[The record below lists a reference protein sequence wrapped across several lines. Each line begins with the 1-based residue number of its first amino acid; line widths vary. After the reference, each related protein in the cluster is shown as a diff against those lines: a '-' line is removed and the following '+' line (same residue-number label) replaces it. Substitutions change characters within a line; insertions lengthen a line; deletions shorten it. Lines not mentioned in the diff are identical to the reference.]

1 MTDFLNFGGNL
12 INLMPNL
19 NIDDIKSRTFDAIV
33 VGSGISGGW
42 AAKEL
47 TQKGLRTLVLDRG
60 RDVKHV
66 TDYPTTMMQPWEFEH
81 RGQVPNEIKKEY
93 QIASKNFIFTEATA
107 HFLTKDAEQEYI
119 QDRPYD
125 WIRAYH
131 VGGRSLLWGRMTQ
144 RWSDFDFEGPAR
156 DGYAVDWP
164 IRYADIAPWYSYVEK
179 FVGISGNRDG
189 LAILPDGEFL
199 PPFEMSCVEKHFK
212 SSITKKYADRHVIMG
227 RVAHLSEPK
236 AIHLKQGRG
245 KCQNRTIC
253 ERGCP
258 YGGYYSSNSS
268 TIPWAEKTGKMTLRP
283 HSVVHSVIY
292 DEKRNIA
299 TGVRIIDA
307 NTKEMIEYYA
317 KIIFL
322 NASPLNTNL
331 ILLNSTSNR
340 FPNGLGNDNG
350 LLGKFMAFHSYRGRI
365 SAEYEGFMD
374 STSDGRRPTGTYI
387 PRFRNVLKQET
398 DFLRGYATSFSAG
411 RMDGIKREGL
421 GETLKDNLLN
431 SSLGLWGINA
441 SMMAE
446 TIPKESSVV
455 KLDKQLTDKYGIPQ
469 LRVSIGY
476 DDNDEK
482 VLKDFHEQFSEMYH
496 EAGFKNIQ
504 PIDTKRL
511 PGNENHEMGGVRM
524 GKDPKT
530 SMLNQWNQLHQC
542 KNVFVT
548 DGSCM
553 TSTSTQNPSLTYMAL
568 TARAVDY
575 AVKQRW

>member
-1 MTDFLNFGGNL
+1 
-12 INLMPNL
+12 MPNL

-47 TQKGLRTLVLDRG
+47 TQKGLRTLVLERG
-60 RDVKHV
+60 HDVKHV
-66 TDYPTTMMQPWEFEH
+66 TDYPTTMKQPWEFEH
-81 RGQVPNEIKKEY
+81 RGQVPLEIKKDY
-93 QIASKNFIFTEATA
+93 PIASKNFIFTEATA

-131 VGGRSLLWGRMTQ
+131 TGGRSLLWGRMTQ

-156 DGYAVDWP
+156 DGFAVDWP

-189 LAILPDGEFL
+189 LSILPDGEFL

-212 SSITKKYADRHVIMG
+212 TSIATKYADRHVIMG
-227 RVAHLSEPK
+227 RVAHLSKPK
-236 AIHLKQGRG
+236 EIHLKQGRG
-245 KCQNRTIC
+245 QCQNRTIC

-292 DEKRNIA
+292 DEAKGKA
-299 TGVRIIDA
+299 TGVRIIDT
-307 NTKEMIEYYA
+307 NTQEMIEFYA

-331 ILLNSTSNR
+331 ILLNSNSNR
-340 FPNGLGNDNG
+340 FPNGLGNDYD

-374 STSDGRRPTGTYI
+374 STTDGRRPTGTYI
-387 PRFRNVLKQET
+387 PRFRNVFKQET

-411 RMDGIKREGL
+411 RMDSIKRDGL

-431 SSLGLWGINA
+431 TSLGLWGINA

-455 KLDKQLTDKYGIPQ
+455 KLDKQLVDKYGIPQ

-496 EAGFKNIQ
+496 EAGFKNIKT
-504 PIDTKRL
+504 IDTKRT

-530 SMLNQWNQLHQC
+530 SMLNKWNALHAC

-568 TARAVDY
+568 TARAADY
-575 AVKQRW
+575 AVKQKF

>member
-1 MTDFLNFGGNL
+1 
-12 INLMPNL
+12 MPNF
-19 NIDDIKSRTFDAIV
+19 NIDDIKTRTFDAIV
-33 VGSGISGGW
+33 VGTGMSGGW

-47 TQKGLRTLVLDRG
+47 TQKGLSTLVLERG
-60 RDVKHV
+60 CDLTHV
-66 TDYPTTMMQPWEFEH
+66 IDYPTTMKQPWEFEH
-81 RGQVPNEIKKEY
+81 RGQVPLEIKKDY
-93 QIASKNFIFTEATA
+93 QIASKNYIFSEATA

-156 DGYAVDWP
+156 DNFAVDWP

-189 LAILPDGEFL
+189 LLNLPDGEFL
-199 PPFEMSCVEKHFK
+199 PPYEMSCVEKHFK
-212 SSITKKYADRHVIMG
+212 SKIASKYPDRHVIMG
-227 RVAHLSEPK
+227 RVAHLSKPK
-236 AIHLKQGRG
+236 DIHFKQGRG
-245 KCQNRTIC
+245 QCQNRTIC

-292 DEKRNIA
+292 DETKGRA
-299 TGVRIIDA
+299 TGVRIID
-307 NTKEMIEYYA
+307 TITQELVEFYA

-374 STSDGRRPTGTYI
+374 STTDGRRPTGSYI
-387 PRFRNVLKQET
+387 PRFRNLFKQET

-431 SSLGLWGINA
+431 TSLGLWGINA

-455 KLDKQLTDKYGIPQ
+455 KLDKQLVDKYGIPQ
-469 LRVSIGY
+469 LRISIGY

-530 SMLNQWNQLHQC
+530 SLLNNWNQLHNC

-568 TARAVDY
+568 TARAANF
-575 AVKQRW
+575 AVKQRF

>member
-1 MTDFLNFGGNL
+1 
-12 INLMPNL
+12 MPNL
-19 NIDDIKSRTFDAIV
+19 NIDDIKTRTFDAIV
-33 VGSGISGGW
+33 VGTGISGGW
-42 AAKEL
+42 AAKEF
-47 TQKGLRTLVLDRG
+47 TEKGLRTLVLERG
-60 RDVKHV
+60 SDLKHV
-66 TDYPTTMMQPWEFEH
+66 IDYPTTMKQPWEFEH
-81 RGQVPNEIKKEY
+81 RGQVPLEIKKDY
-93 QIASKNFIFTEATA
+93 QIASKNYIFSEATA

-156 DGYAVDWP
+156 DAFAVDWP

-189 LAILPDGEFL
+189 LPNLPDGEFL

-212 SSITKKYADRHVIMG
+212 SKIASKYPDRHVIMG
-227 RVAHLSEPK
+227 RVAHLTEPK
-236 AIHLKQGRG
+236 EIHLKQGRG
-245 KCQNRTIC
+245 QCQNRTIC

-292 DEKRNIA
+292 DENKGKA
-299 TGVRIIDA
+299 TGVRIIDT
-307 NTKEMIEYYA
+307 NTHELIEFYS

-374 STSDGRRPTGTYI
+374 STTDGRRPSGSYI
-387 PRFRNVLKQET
+387 PRFRNLYKQET

-411 RMDGIKREGL
+411 RIDGIKREGL

-431 SSLGLWGINA
+431 TSLGLWGINA
-441 SMMAE
+441 SMMGE
-446 TIPKESSVV
+446 TIPKENSEV
-455 KLDKQLTDKYGIPQ
+455 KLDNQLVDKYGIPQ

-524 GKDPKT
+524 GIDPKT
-530 SMLNQWNQLHQC
+530 SLLNKWNQMHAC

-575 AVKQRW
+575 AVKQRF

>member
-1 MTDFLNFGGNL
+1 
-12 INLMPNL
+12 MPNF
-19 NIDDIKSRTFDAIV
+19 NIDDIKTRTFDAIV
-33 VGSGISGGW
+33 VGTGISGGW

-47 TQKGLRTLVLDRG
+47 TQKGLSTLVLERG
-60 RDVKHV
+60 SDLKHV
-66 TDYPTTMMQPWEFEH
+66 IDYPTTMKQPWEFEH
-81 RGQVPNEIKKEY
+81 RGQVPLEIKKDY
-93 QIASKNFIFTEATA
+93 QIASKNYIFSEATT

-144 RWSDFDFEGPAR
+144 RWSNFDFEGPAR
-156 DGYAVDWP
+156 DGFAVDWP

-189 LAILPDGEFL
+189 LPNLPDGEFL
-199 PPFEMSCVEKHFK
+199 QPYEMSCVEKHFK
-212 SSITKKYADRHVIMG
+212 SKIASKYPDRHVIMG
-227 RVAHLSEPK
+227 RVAHLSKPK
-236 AIHLKQGRG
+236 DIHFKQGRG
-245 KCQNRTIC
+245 QCQNRTIC

-292 DEKRNIA
+292 DETKGRA
-299 TGVRIIDA
+299 TGVRIIDT
-307 NTKEMIEYYA
+307 NTHELIEFYA

-365 SAEYEGFMD
+365 SADYEGFMD
-374 STSDGRRPTGTYI
+374 STTDGRRPTGSYI
-387 PRFRNVLKQET
+387 PRFRNLYKQET

-411 RMDGIKREGL
+411 RKDSIKSDGL

-431 SSLGLWGINA
+431 TSLGLWGINA

-455 KLDKQLTDKYGIPQ
+455 KLDKQLVDKYGIPQ
-469 LRVSIGY
+469 LRISIGY

-530 SMLNQWNQLHQC
+530 SLLNNWNQLHNC

-568 TARAVDY
+568 TARAANF
-575 AVKQRW
+575 AVKQRF

>member
-1 MTDFLNFGGNL
+1 MANF
-12 INLMPNL
+12 
-19 NIDDIKSRTFDAIV
+19 NIDSVGKRTYDAIV

-47 TQKGLRTLVLDRG
+47 TQKGLRTLVLERG
-60 RDVKHV
+60 RDVKHII
-66 TDYPTTMMQPWEFEH
+66 DYPTTLKQPWEFEH
-81 RGQVPNEIKKEY
+81 RGQVPLEIKKDY
-93 QIASKNFIFTEATA
+93 QIASKNYIFSEATT
-107 HFLTKDAEQEYI
+107 HFLTKDSEQVYI

-125 WIRAYH
+125 WIRAYQ

-144 RWSDFDFEGPAR
+144 RWSDYDFEGPAR
-156 DGYAVDWP
+156 DGYATDWP

-179 FVGISGNRDG
+179 FIGVSGNRDG

-199 PPFEMSCVEKHFK
+199 KAHEMSCVEQYFK
-212 SSITKKYADRHVIMG
+212 QKMTSRYSNRHVIIG
-227 RVAHLSEPK
+227 RVAHLTDPQE
-236 AIHLKQGRG
+236 IHYQQGRAT
-245 KCQNRTIC
+245 CQNRTIC

-258 YGGYYSSNSS
+258 YGAYFSSNSS

-283 HSVVHSVIY
+283 YSVVHSVIY
-292 DEKRNIA
+292 DETKGQAI
-299 TGVRIIDA
+299 GVRVIDSQ
-307 NTKEMIEYYA
+307 TYEMIEFYA

-322 NASPLNTNL
+322 NASALNTNL
-331 ILLNSTSNR
+331 ILLNSKSNR

-365 SAEYEGFMD
+365 SAEYEGKLD
-374 STSDGRRPTGTYI
+374 STSDGRRPNGSYM

-398 DFLRGYATSFSAG
+398 DFLRGYASSLTAL
-411 RMDGIKREGL
+411 RTEITNKDGL
-421 GETLKDNLLN
+421 GEELKSNLN
-431 SSLGLWGINA
+431 KPYLGSWAIGA

-446 TIPKESSVV
+446 TIPKESSIVQ
-455 KLDKQLTDKYGIPQ
+455 LDKHLVDKYGIPQ
-469 LRVSIGY
+469 LKISIGY

-482 VLKDFHEQFSEMYH
+482 ILKDFHEQFSEMYH

-530 SMLNQWNQLHQC
+530 SLLNAFNQLHNC
-542 KNVFVT
+542 KNVFIT
-548 DGSCM
+548 DGACM

-575 AVKQRW
+575 AVKALIGKNL

>member
-1 MTDFLNFGGNL
+1 
-12 INLMPNL
+12 MPNL

-81 RGQVPNEIKKEY
+81 RGQVPSEIKKEY

-212 SSITKKYADRHVIMG
+212 SSVTKKYSDRHVIMG
-227 RVAHLSEPK
+227 RVAHLSDPK

-292 DEKRNIA
+292 DEKKSRAI
-299 TGVRIIDA
+299 GVRIIDA
-307 NTKEMIEYYA
+307 NTKELIEYYA

-387 PRFRNVLKQET
+387 PRFRNVFKQET

-431 SSLGLWGINA
+431 TSLGLWGINA

-455 KLDKQLTDKYGIPQ
+455 KLDKQLVDKYGIPQ
-469 LRVSIGY
+469 LRISIGY

-530 SMLNQWNQLHQC
+530 SLLNQWNQLHEC
-542 KNVFVT
+542 KNVFIT

-575 AVKQRW
+575 AVKTIK

>member
-1 MTDFLNFGGNL
+1 
-12 INLMPNL
+12 MPTL
-19 NIDDIKSRTFDAIV
+19 NIDNIKSRTFDAIV
-33 VGSGISGGW
+33 VGTGISGGW

-47 TQKGLRTLVLDRG
+47 SEKGLKTLVLDRG

-107 HFLTKDAEQEYI
+107 HFLTKDAEQTYI

-125 WIRAYH
+125 WIRGYQ
-131 VGGRSLLWGRMTQ
+131 VGGRSLLWGRQTQ
-144 RWSDFDFEGPAR
+144 RWSDYDFTGPAR
-156 DGYAVDWP
+156 DGFAVDWP
-164 IRYADIAPWYSYVEK
+164 IRYADIAPWYSHVEK
-179 FVGISGNRDG
+179 FIGVSGNRDG
-189 LAILPDGEFL
+189 LSTLPDGDFL
-199 PPFEMSCVEKHFK
+199 PPHEMSCVEKYFK
-212 SSITKKYADRHVIMG
+212 TSIAKKYPDRHVIMG
-227 RVAHLSEPK
+227 RAAHLTQPK
-236 AIHLKQGRG
+236 AIHTKQGRG
-245 KCQNRTIC
+245 QCQHRAIC

-268 TIPWAEKTGKMTLRP
+268 TIPWAEKTGNMTLRP
-283 HSVVHSVIY
+283 HSVVSSVIY
-292 DEKRNIA
+292 DENLKRA
-299 TGVRIIDA
+299 TGVKVIDT
-307 NTKEMIEYYA
+307 NTLEEIEFYA

-322 NASPLNTNL
+322 NASPLSTNL
-331 ILLNSTSNR
+331 ILLNSKSNR

-350 LLGKFMAFHSYRGRI
+350 LLGKYMAFHSYRGRI
-365 SAEYEGFMD
+365 FAEYEGFMD
-374 STSDGRRPTGTYI
+374 STTDGRRPNTSYI
-387 PRFRNVLKQET
+387 PRFRNVFKQET
-398 DFLRGYATSFSAG
+398 DFLRGYASTLYASRIEVAKK
-411 RMDGIKREGL
+411 DDL
-421 GETLKDNLLN
+421 GEKLKKKLLN
-431 SSLGLWGINA
+431 PTLGQWSVGSN
-441 SMMAE
+441 MMAE

-455 KLDKQLTDKYGIPQ
+455 KLDTQLVDKYGIPQ

-482 VLKDFHEQFSEMYH
+482 ILKDFHEQFSEMYH

-504 PIDTKRL
+504 PVDTKRI

-530 SMLNQWNQLHQC
+530 SLLNKWNALHEC

-568 TARAVDY
+568 TARAANY
-575 AVKQRW
+575 AVKQRF

>member
-1 MTDFLNFGGNL
+1 
-12 INLMPNL
+12 MPNF
-19 NIDDIKSRTFDAIV
+19 NIDDIKTRTFDAIV
-33 VGSGISGGW
+33 VGTGMSGGW

-47 TQKGLRTLVLDRG
+47 TQKGLSTLVLERG
-60 RDVKHV
+60 SDLTHV
-66 TDYPTTMMQPWEFEH
+66 IDYPTTMKQPWEFEH
-81 RGQVPNEIKKEY
+81 RGQVPLEIKKDY
-93 QIASKNFIFTEATA
+93 QIASKNYIFSEATA

-156 DGYAVDWP
+156 DNFAVDWP

-189 LAILPDGEFL
+189 LPNLPDGEFL
-199 PPFEMSCVEKHFK
+199 QPYEMSCVEKHFK
-212 SSITKKYADRHVIMG
+212 SKIASKYPDRHVIMG
-227 RVAHLSEPK
+227 RVAHLSKPK
-236 AIHLKQGRG
+236 DIHFKQGRG
-245 KCQNRTIC
+245 QCQNRTIC

-292 DEKRNIA
+292 DETKGRA
-299 TGVRIIDA
+299 TGVRIID
-307 NTKEMIEYYA
+307 TITQELVEFYA

-374 STSDGRRPTGTYI
+374 STTDGRRPTGSYI
-387 PRFRNVLKQET
+387 PRFRNLYKQET

-431 SSLGLWGINA
+431 TSLGLWGINA

-455 KLDKQLTDKYGIPQ
+455 RLDNQLVDKYGIPQ
-469 LRVSIGY
+469 LRISIGY

-530 SMLNQWNQLHQC
+530 SLLNNWNQLHNC

-568 TARAVDY
+568 TARAANF
-575 AVKQRW
+575 AVKQRF

>member
-1 MTDFLNFGGNL
+1 
-12 INLMPNL
+12 MPNL
-19 NIDDIKSRTFDAIV
+19 NIDDIKSRTFDALV
-33 VGSGISGGW
+33 VGTGISGGW
-42 AAKEL
+42 AAKEF
-47 TQKGLRTLVLDRG
+47 TQKGLKTLVLERG
-60 RDVKHV
+60 SDLKHV
-66 TDYPTTMMQPWEFEH
+66 IDYPTTMKQPWEFEH
-81 RGQVPNEIKKEY
+81 RGQVPLEIKKDY
-93 QIASKNFIFTEATA
+93 QIASKNYIFSEATA

-156 DGYAVDWP
+156 DGFAVDWP

-189 LAILPDGEFL
+189 LPNLPDGEFL

-212 SSITKKYADRHVIMG
+212 SKIASKYPDRHVIMG
-227 RVAHLSEPK
+227 RVAHLTEPK
-236 AIHLKQGRG
+236 EIHLKQGRG
-245 KCQNRTIC
+245 QCQNRTIC

-292 DEKRNIA
+292 DENKGKA
-299 TGVRIIDA
+299 TGVRIIDT
-307 NTKEMIEYYA
+307 NTHELIEFYS

-374 STSDGRRPTGTYI
+374 STTDGRRPSGSYI
-387 PRFRNVLKQET
+387 PRFRNLYKQET

-411 RMDGIKREGL
+411 RIDGIKREGL

-431 SSLGLWGINA
+431 TSLGLWGINA
-441 SMMAE
+441 SMMGE
-446 TIPKESSVV
+446 TIPKENSEV
-455 KLDKQLTDKYGIPQ
+455 KLDNQLVDKYGIPQ

-504 PIDTKRL
+504 PLDTKRL

-524 GKDPKT
+524 GIDPKT
-530 SMLNQWNQLHQC
+530 SLLNKWNQLHAC

-553 TSTSTQNPSLTYMAL
+553 TSTSTQNPSLTFMAL

-575 AVKQRW
+575 AVKQRF

>member
-1 MTDFLNFGGNL
+1 
-12 INLMPNL
+12 MPNL

-66 TDYPTTMMQPWEFEH
+66 TDYPTTMIQPWEFEH

-144 RWSDFDFEGPAR
+144 RWSDFDYEGPAR

-164 IRYADIAPWYSYVEK
+164 IRYTDIAPWYSYVEK

-189 LAILPDGEFL
+189 LATLPDGEFL

-212 SSITKKYADRHVIMG
+212 TIVAKKYADRHVIMG

-292 DEKRNIA
+292 DEKKNGIANGMA

-307 NTKEMIEYYA
+307 NTKEMIEFYA

-331 ILLNSTSNR
+331 ILLNSISNR
-340 FPNGLGNDNG
+340 FPNGLGNDNE
-350 LLGKFMAFHSYRGRI
+350 LLGKYMAFHSYRGRI

-387 PRFRNVLKQET
+387 PRFRNVFKQET

-431 SSLGLWGINA
+431 TSLGLWGINA

-446 TIPKESSVV
+446 TIPKESSIV
-455 KLDKQLTDKYGIPQ
+455 KLDKQLVDKYGIPQ

-524 GKDPKT
+524 GKNPKT
-530 SMLNQWNQLHQC
+530 SMLNKWNQLHEC

>member
-1 MTDFLNFGGNL
+1 
-12 INLMPNL
+12 MPNL
-19 NIDDIKSRTFDAIV
+19 NIDDTKSRTFDAIV

-47 TQKGLRTLVLDRG
+47 TQKGLRTLVLERG
-60 RDVKHV
+60 HDVKHV
-66 TDYPTTMMQPWEFEH
+66 TDYPTTMKQPWEFEH
-81 RGQVPNEIKKEY
+81 RGQVPLEIKKDY
-93 QIASKNFIFTEATA
+93 PIASKNFIFTEATA

-131 VGGRSLLWGRMTQ
+131 TGGRSLLWGRMTQ

-156 DGYAVDWP
+156 DGFAVDWP

-189 LAILPDGEFL
+189 LSILPDGEFL

-212 SSITKKYADRHVIMG
+212 TSIATKYADRHVIMG
-227 RVAHLSEPK
+227 RVAHLSKPK
-236 AIHLKQGRG
+236 DIHLKQGRG
-245 KCQNRTIC
+245 QCQNRTIC

-292 DEKRNIA
+292 DEAKGKA
-299 TGVRIIDA
+299 TGVRIIDT
-307 NTKEMIEYYA
+307 NTHEMIEFYA

-331 ILLNSTSNR
+331 ILLNSKSNR
-340 FPNGLGNDNG
+340 FPNGLGNDYD

-374 STSDGRRPTGTYI
+374 STTDGRRPTGTYI
-387 PRFRNVLKQET
+387 PRFRNVFKQET

-411 RMDGIKREGL
+411 RMDGIKRDGL
-421 GETLKDNLLN
+421 GEILKDNLLN
-431 SSLGLWGINA
+431 TSLGLWGVNA

-455 KLDKQLTDKYGIPQ
+455 KLDKHLVDKYGIPQ

-476 DDNDEK
+476 DENDEK

-524 GKDPKT
+524 GKEPKT
-530 SMLNQWNQLHQC
+530 SMLNKWNALHYCQ
-542 KNVFVT
+542 NVFVT

-575 AVKQRW
+575 AVKQKF

>member
-1 MTDFLNFGGNL
+1 
-12 INLMPNL
+12 MPNL

-81 RGQVPNEIKKEY
+81 RGQVPNEIKKDY

-144 RWSDFDFEGPAR
+144 RWSDFDYEGPAR

-189 LAILPDGEFL
+189 LATLPDGEFL

-212 SSITKKYADRHVIMG
+212 TNIAKKHSDRHVIMG
-227 RVAHLSEPK
+227 RVAHLSKPK
-236 AIHLKQGRG
+236 AVHLKQGRG
-245 KCQNRTIC
+245 QCQNRTIC

-292 DEKRNIA
+292 DEKKNQA

-374 STSDGRRPTGTYI
+374 SKSDGRRPTGTYI

-411 RMDGIKREGL
+411 RMDGIKRNGL
-421 GETLKDNLLN
+421 GEILKDNLLN
-431 SSLGLWGINA
+431 TSLGLWGINA

-496 EAGFKNIQ
+496 DAGFKNIQ

-530 SMLNQWNQLHQC
+530 SLLNKWNQLHEC

-575 AVKQRW
+575 AMKQRF

>member
-1 MTDFLNFGGNL
+1 VFEPSIAQDLPGFEFANNL
-12 INLMPNL
+12 LLKPIPNSF
-19 NIDDIKSRTFDAIV
+19 K
-33 VGSGISGGW
+33 
-42 AAKEL
+42 
-47 TQKGLRTLVLDRG
+47 VL
-60 RDVKHV
+60 
-66 TDYPTTMMQPWEFEH
+66 
-81 RGQVPNEIKKEY
+81 
-93 QIASKNFIFTEATA
+93 
-107 HFLTKDAEQEYI
+107 
-119 QDRPYD
+119 
-125 WIRAYH
+125 
-131 VGGRSLLWGRMTQ
+131 
-144 RWSDFDFEGPAR
+144 
-156 DGYAVDWP
+156 
-164 IRYADIAPWYSYVEK
+164 
-179 FVGISGNRDG
+179 
-189 LAILPDGEFL
+189 
-199 PPFEMSCVEKHFK
+199 
-212 SSITKKYADRHVIMG
+212 
-227 RVAHLSEPK
+227 
-236 AIHLKQGRG
+236 
-245 KCQNRTIC
+245 
-253 ERGCP
+253 
-258 YGGYYSSNSS
+258 
-268 TIPWAEKTGKMTLRP
+268 PWAEKTGKMTLRP

-292 DEKRNIA
+292 DETKGRA
-299 TGVRIIDA
+299 TGVRIIDT
-307 NTKEMIEYYA
+307 NTHELIEFYA

-365 SAEYEGFMD
+365 SADYEGFMD
-374 STSDGRRPTGTYI
+374 STTDGRRPTGSYI
-387 PRFRNVLKQET
+387 PRFRNLYKQET

-431 SSLGLWGINA
+431 TSLGLWGINA

-455 KLDKQLTDKYGIPQ
+455 KLDNQLVDKYGIPQ
-469 LRVSIGY
+469 LRISIGY

-530 SMLNQWNQLHQC
+530 SLLNNWNQLHNC

-568 TARAVDY
+568 TARAANF
-575 AVKQRW
+575 AVKQRF